1 MKRFKIFVE
10 GEADKKFFEDYF
22 SHLFG
27 FNAPESINKTDDKN
41 ETGGKDKLKKV
52 AKQMEENTDQGGVN
66 LVIFD
71 ADKDTIHRRSELLKV
86 KTEIGVDF
94 KLFLL
99 PNDNDNG
106 TLEDLLEKIINPDN
120 QPVMDCWQTYEDEL
134 KKVRIPTKTPP
145 TLTIPAKKTKI
156 YAYLETL
163 HGETKA
169 EKKLVKD
176 RYRNFRNPAHWNL
189 DAEYL
194 TPLRDFLT
202 THINNP
208 EF

>member
-71 ADKDTIHRRSELLKV
+71 ADKDTIHRRSEV
-86 KTEIGVDF
+86 KSKNRNWCRF
-94 KLFLL
+94 
-99 PNDNDNG
+99 
-106 TLEDLLEKIINPDN
+106 
-120 QPVMDCWQTYEDEL
+120 QTFF
-134 KKVRIPTKTPP
+134 T
-145 TLTIPAKKTKI
+145 A
-156 YAYLETL
+156 
-163 HGETKA
+163 
-169 EKKLVKD
+169 
-176 RYRNFRNPAHWNL
+176 
-189 DAEYL
+189 
-194 TPLRDFLT
+194 
-202 THINNP
+202 
-208 EF
+208 